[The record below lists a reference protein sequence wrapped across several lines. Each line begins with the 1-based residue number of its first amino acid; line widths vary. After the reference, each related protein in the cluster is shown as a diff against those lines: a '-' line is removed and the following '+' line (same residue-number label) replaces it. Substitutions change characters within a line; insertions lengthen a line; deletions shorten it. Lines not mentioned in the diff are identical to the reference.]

1 MDNMDSI
8 LKDARV
14 RMDKTLE
21 ALRAELVKIRTGKAT
36 TALLDGIKV
45 DYYGNMTPLN
55 QVGNVTV
62 LDAHTLS
69 VTPWDKSVVQLVDR
83 AILEANI
90 GLNPV
95 SDGTNLK
102 IPIPPLNEERRKEL
116 VKLVK
121 KFGEDSKVAIRNV
134 RRDAN
139 EHLKKAQKDK
149 KMSEDQLKDA
159 EDNVQ
164 KLTDEHTKKIDD
176 ILKHKE
182 AEIMEV

>member
-1 MDNMDSI
+1 MEKVI
-8 LKDARV
+8 KDAKA
-14 RMDKTLE
+14 RMDKSLE
-21 ALRAELVKIRTGKAT
+21 ALRSELSKIRSGKAT

-45 DYYGNMTPLN
+45 DYYGTTTPIN
-55 QVGNVTV
+55 QVGNLTV

-69 VTPWDKSVVQLVDR
+69 FTPWDKTMVIPVDK

-90 GLNPV
+90 GLNPI

-102 IPIPPLNEERRKEL
+102 IPIPLLNEERRKEL

-121 KFGEDSKVAIRNV
+121 KFGEETKIAVRNI

-139 EHLKKAQKDK
+139 DHLKRENKEK
-149 KMSEDQLKDA
+149 KISDDQLKDA
-159 EDNVQ
+159 EDDVQ
-164 KLTDEHTKKIDD
+164 KLTDSHIQLVDD

-182 AEIMEV
+182 KEIMEV

>member
-1 MDNMDSI
+1 MDTI
-8 LKDARV
+8 LKDARS
-14 RMDKTLE
+14 RMDKTLD
-21 ALRAELVKIRTGKAT
+21 ALRGELVKIRTGKAT

-45 DYYGNMTPLN
+45 EYYGTHTPLN
-55 QVGNVTV
+55 QVANVTV

-69 VTPWDKSVVQLVDR
+69 VTPWDKTVVQAVDK
-83 AILEANI
+83 AILESNI

-102 IPIPPLNEERRKEL
+102 VPIPPLNEERRREL

-121 KFGEDSKVAIRNV
+121 KFGEDSKIAVRNV

-139 EHLKKAQKDK
+139 DHLKKAEKDK
-149 KMSEDQLKDA
+149 KLSEDQLKDA
-159 EDNVQ
+159 EDDVQ
-164 KLTDEHTKKIDD
+164 KLTDEHIKKVDD

-182 AEIMEV
+182 EEIMEV

>member
-1 MDNMDSI
+1 MEQI
-8 LKDARV
+8 LKDAKS
-14 RMDKTLE
+14 RMDKSID
-21 ALRAELVKIRTGKAT
+21 ALRGELSKIRSGKAT

-45 DYYGNMTPLN
+45 DYYGNMTPIN
-55 QVGNVTV
+55 QVGNLNV
-62 LDAHTLS
+62 LDAHALS
-69 VTPWDKSVVQLVDR
+69 FTPWDKTILNAVDK

-121 KFGEDSKVAIRNV
+121 KFGEDAKIAIRNV

-139 EHLKKAQKDK
+139 DHLKREEKDK
-149 KMSEDQLKDA
+149 KISEDQLKDA
-159 EDNVQ
+159 ELRTQ
-164 KLTDEHTKKIDD
+164 KLTDEHTKIIDD

-182 AEIMEV
+182 HEIMEV

>member
-1 MDNMDSI
+1 MEQI
-8 LKDARV
+8 IKDARS
-14 RMDKTLE
+14 RMDKSIE
-21 ALRAELVKIRTGKAT
+21 ALRAELSKVRSGKAT

-55 QVGNVTV
+55 QVGNLTV

-69 VTPWDKSVVQLVDR
+69 FTPWDKSMVSPADK

-102 IPIPPLNEERRKEL
+102 IPIPLLNEERRKEL
-116 VKLVK
+116 VKIVK
-121 KFGEDSKVAIRNV
+121 KFGEDTKIAVRNI

-139 EHLKKAQKDK
+139 DHLKREEKEK
-149 KMSEDQLKDA
+149 KISEDQLKDA
-159 EDNVQ
+159 EDKIQ
-164 KLTDEHTKKIDD
+164 KLTDEHTQKIDD

-182 AEIMEV
+182 KEILEV

>member
-1 MDNMDSI
+1 METI
-8 LKDARV
+8 KKDARE
-14 RMDKTLE
+14 RMDKSIETLRSE
-21 ALRAELVKIRTGKAT
+21 IVKIRTGKAT

-55 QVGNVTV
+55 QVGNLSV

-69 VTPWDKSVVQLVDR
+69 ITPWDKNMVQ
-83 AILEANI
+83 AIDKSIMGANI

-95 SDGTNLK
+95 SDGTNIR

-121 KFGEDSKVAIRNV
+121 SFGEETKIAIRNI

-139 EHLKKAQKDK
+139 DHLKRIEREK
-149 KMSEDQLKDA
+149 KISEDQLKDA
-159 EDNVQ
+159 EDDIQ
-164 KLTDEHTKKIDD
+164 KYTDDHTKIVDD
-176 ILKHKE
+176 ILKRKE
-182 AEIMEV
+182 EEIMEV